1 MSDNTPKIE
10 MSAAFLRK
18 FLEAVTFIEY
28 RLRDVEDSV
37 EIIHG
42 LLEAI
47 CDFYQ
52 ADRAYVLEAD
62 WELGTGSNTYEY
74 CAEGVE
80 TQIDVV
86 QQIPMEIMPHWKNV
100 LLSNQPMIIR
110 DVEEIREQYPDEYAI
125 LTKQGVHSVLATPFS
140 KRISTGYLGVDNPH
154 VYVDNP
160 SFLLVLTYAIVAELN
175 EIKLEKSIDTVTKHT
190 TSQRRDQDVHINCFS
205 GLEIIGSRG
214 SLTDDDIPSDQ
225 GVCLLGYLVLN
236 SQRAP
241 SIRELTGVLWPNEV
255 VDNPYHDIKNV
266 VYRLKRSLGLIGLDD
281 LIIAQGG
288 TFILNPKYVIH
299 TDFDRFEDA
308 CNRIVN
314 ETNPEAKSALYHGAR
329 ALYKGALL
337 PRLDGAHW
345 LIPRCTYYHNLS
357 LRLYKGYIEHK
368 FEMHDYAAAQK
379 AVIEAMV
386 TDPYD
391 TELMVGMAISMCEQG
406 NRSLAYS
413 YFNSIKEHLTQ
424 EQIDMLMD
432 HCKKAK

>member
-1 MSDNTPKIE
+1 MLSNTPKIE
-10 MSAAFLRK
+10 LSATFMK
-18 FLEAVTFIEY
+18 ECLEAVISIEDS
-28 RLRDVEDSV
+28 LRDVEESV
-37 EIIHG
+37 EIIHS
-42 LLEAI
+42 LLESI
-47 CDFYQ
+47 CKFYQ

-62 WELGTGSNTYEY
+62 WDLGTGSNTYEY

-100 LLSNQPMIIR
+100 FLSNQPMIIR
-110 DVEEIREQYPDEYAI
+110 DVEEIKDQYPDEYAI
-125 LTKQGVHSVLATPFS
+125 LTKQGIHSVLATPFS
-140 KRISTGYLGVDNPH
+140 KRINTGYLGVDNPH
-154 VYVDNP
+154 RYGDNP
-160 SFLLVLTYAIVAELN
+160 SYLLVLTYAIVAELN
-175 EIKLEKSIDTVTKHT
+175 EIKLERSIDAVTRHT
-190 TSQRRDQDVHINCFS
+190 TTQRREQDVHINCFG
-205 GLEIIGSRG
+205 GLEIVGARG
-214 SLTDDDIPSDQ
+214 VLTDDDIPSDQ

-236 SQRAP
+236 SQRP
-241 SIRELTGVLWPNEV
+241 RSIRELTHVLWPNEV

-314 ETNPEAKSALYHGAR
+314 ETNPEAKSSLYHGAR
-329 ALYKGALL
+329 ALYKGQLL

-368 FEMHDYAAAQK
+368 FELHDYAAAQK
-379 AVIEAMV
+379 AAIEAM
-386 TDPYD
+386 TMDPYD
-391 TELMVGMAISMCEQG
+391 TELMVAMTLSMCEQG
-406 NRSLAYS
+406 NRSLAYG
-413 YFNSIKEHLTQ
+413 YFNSIKEYLTQ
-424 EQIDMLMD
+424 DQIDMLME
-432 HCKKAK
+432 HCRKVM